1 MAAGRVARQ
10 DATMSVAQPISAAT
24 FAAEVLDASAGMP
37 VLVDFWAPWC
47 GPCRTLGPI
56 LDDVAR
62 EYAGRVKVVKLNTD
76 DEPALATQFQ
86 IRGIPAVKLF
96 RHGKVVAEFVGAQPA
111 GAVRSFLKPHLPTT
125 ADDPATQARTL
136 QAQGRHGE
144 AVALLRTAS
153 AAAGSD
159 DATAIELGRAL
170 ALAGDPAVAEALV
183 DRLSP
188 ALQADGPVRA
198 VRALAHF
205 ARIVASP
212 DETDAIQTARVAA
225 ARALLRDD
233 LQAGLDSLV
242 AAMQRNRR
250 YATGQGR
257 ADLVQAFALAAPEH
271 PGVAAARRSLAAL
284 LH

>member
-1 MAAGRVARQ
+1 
-10 DATMSVAQPISAAT
+10 MSLAQSITTDT
-24 FAAEVLDASAGMP
+24 FATEVLEASRHLP

-62 EYAGRVKVVKLNTD
+62 DYSGRVKVVKLNTD
-76 DEPALATQFQ
+76 EEQALATRFQ

-96 RHGKVVAEFVGAQPA
+96 RDGKVVAEFVGAQPA
-111 GAVRSFLKPHLPTT
+111 SAVRAFLKPHLAAA
-125 ADDPATQARTL
+125 ADDPVARARAL
-136 QAQGRHGE
+136 QGQGQHGA
-144 AVALLRTAS
+144 AVALLRDAC
-153 AAAGSD
+153 AAQGAD
-159 DATAIELGRAL
+159 DAIAVELARAL
-170 ALAGDPAVAEALV
+170 VLSGDPAGAETLV

-188 ALQADGPVRA
+188 AIQADPPVRA

-205 ARIVASP
+205 ARVVSSP
-212 DETDAIQTARVAA
+212 DETDAIQSARVAA
-225 ARALLRDD
+225 GRALLRAD
-233 LQAGLDSLV
+233 LQGGLDALV
-242 AAMQRNRR
+242 GAMQRNRR

-257 ADLVQAFALAAPEH
+257 ADLVQAFELAPADH

>member
-1 MAAGRVARQ
+1 
-10 DATMSVAQPISAAT
+10 MSAAQPITAAS
-24 FAAEVLDASAGMP
+24 FAAEVLEASRQLP
-37 VLVDFWAPWC
+37 VMVDFWAPWC

-76 DEPALATQFQ
+76 EEPSLSAQFQ

-96 RHGKVVAEFVGAQPA
+96 RDGKVVAEFVGAQPA
-111 GAVRSFLKPHLPTT
+111 GAVRAFLAPHLPAA
-125 ADDPATQARTL
+125 ADGPAARARAL

-144 AVALLRTAS
+144 AIVLLREAL
-153 AAAGSD
+153 AGDAGSD
-159 DATAIELGRAL
+159 AAALELGRAL
-170 ALAGDPAVAEALV
+170 ALSGDAAGAEALI

-188 ALQADGPVRA
+188 AIQADGPVLA
-198 VRALAHF
+198 ARALAHF
-205 ARIVASP
+205 ARILASP
-212 DETDAIQTARVAA
+212 DETDAIQSARVAA

-233 LQAGLDSLV
+233 LQAGLDTLL

-250 YATGQGR
+250 YASGQGR
-257 ADLVQAFALAAPEH
+257 ADLLQAFALAPADH
-271 PGVAAARRSLAAL
+271 GGVVAARRRLAAL

>member
-1 MAAGRVARQ
+1 MAAGRVATRMPP
-10 DATMSVAQPISAAT
+10 MSAAQPISAAT
-24 FAAEVLDASAGMP
+24 FAAEVLDASREIP
-37 VLVDFWAPWC
+37 VMVDFWAPWC

-76 DEPALATQFQ
+76 EEPALATQFQ

-111 GAVRSFLKPHLPTT
+111 GAVRSFLKPHLPT
-125 ADDPATQARTL
+125 AIDDPATRARTL

-144 AVALLRTAS
+144 AVALLRTAF
-153 AAAGSD
+153 AAQDSD
-159 DATAIELGRAL
+159 DATALELARAL
-170 ALAGDPAVAEALV
+170 ILSGDPAAAEALV

-188 ALQADGPVRA
+188 AIQADGPVRA
-198 VRALAHF
+198 LRALAHF
-205 ARIVASP
+205 ARILASP
-212 DETDAIQTARVAA
+212 DETDAIQSARVVA

-233 LQAGLDSLV
+233 TQGGLDALV

-257 ADLVQAFALAAPEH
+257 ADLVQAFALAPPDH